1 MRLSSW
7 SPADR
12 ARPRGSGAVA
22 RPRGSG
28 AVARPLTPGVRS
40 GFLNFWINYHVSDGD
55 IRTATKWESAC
66 IGASTGAS
74 EVFFTTPINFI
85 KFRMQRPE
93 WGYSGMVDAMQ
104 TIYRDEGLLAFWKG
118 TEAVFARNTIC
129 MLGMVYGYK
138 EIESRLP
145 KDFETGRH
153 FTAGAIGGI
162 CGSFL
167 SYPFEMLRAARM
179 HNRSFMDEMVKQ

>member
-1 MRLSSW
+1 MRLSDLLRTSNT
-7 SPADR
+7 R
-12 ARPRGSGAVA
+12 A
-22 RPRGSG
+22 
-28 AVARPLTPGVRS
+28 RS

-129 MLGMVYGYK
+129 MVGMVYGYK
-138 EIESRLP
+138 EIETRLP
-145 KDFETGRH
+145 KNFETGRH